1 MISIFD
7 EERQRNGDRKHRKL
21 TESLCAEKE
30 LLISGF
36 DVFKFAGGRD
46 WSNCRSEENGE
57 GDSEM

>member
-1 MISIFD
+1 
-7 EERQRNGDRKHRKL
+7 L
-21 TESLCAEKE
+21 TEISFAEKE

-46 WSNCRSEENGE
+46 WSNCRSEENRE

>member
-1 MISIFD
+1 MKR
-7 EERQRNGDRKHRKL
+7 ERERERDGDRKHRKL
-21 TESLCAEKE
+21 TEISCAEKE

-46 WSNCRSEENGE
+46 WSNCRSEENRE